1 MNQNLVAIC
10 DYVLYCIPL
19 FCVFNQYKHKYIMVF
34 HLLLGAPPY
43 PGIPP
48 ERLYNLL
55 IGGYRMDRPE
65 NCQDEM

>member
-1 MNQNLVAIC
+1 ME
-10 DYVLYCIPL
+10 
-19 FCVFNQYKHKYIMVF
+19 F